1 MLLGLCC
8 LRIDRTH
15 EQTEIVN
22 VFILVAR
29 SATHKGTFGALPT
42 VSAAQVRPPTVGRH
56 FARATCAEDLP
67 IPETVLELDLETMT
81 CAAGL
86 AANAVAIRRTGIQVP
101 LDEALPCHPG
111 TRDVSIVSQKHVLS

>member
-1 MLLGLCC
+1 M
-8 LRIDRTH
+8 
-15 EQTEIVN
+15 
-22 VFILVAR
+22 
-29 SATHKGTFGALPT
+29 
-42 VSAAQVRPPTVGRH
+42 SAAQVRPPTVGRH

-101 LDEALPCHPG
+101 LGCQHRESKACLVLKLHFCEAGAGLCHVDRIEG
-111 TRDVSIVSQKHVLS
+111 HRRW